1 MPAVNN
7 RLIVLGIALSIA
19 LFATT
24 ASARADD
31 KEPHFTPGPASS
43 YPTRQTSEK
52 VTIAAVP
59 YTNEEQVRL
68 AFGKVDP
75 NKYGILPVLVVIQN
89 DTGQALRLDAMRVEY
104 VTADRAHMDATPA
117 KDVPYLRGAHEPKMT
132 PSPIP
137 GAGSRVKH
145 AKIPLANAGLDVRA
159 FSAKMLPPG
168 DTASGF
174 FYFQTGNRRDA
185 RAYLSGIKEAASGKE
200 LLYFEIPLSQDGVQ

>member
-1 MPAVNN
+1 MPVVNN
-7 RLIVLGIALSIA
+7 RLMVLSIALSIA
-19 LFATT
+19 FFGV
-24 ASARADD
+24 RADD
-31 KEPHFTPGPASS
+31 KEPHFSPGSASS

-89 DTGQALRLDAMRVEY
+89 DSGQALRLDAMRVEY
-104 VTADRAHMDATPA
+104 VTSDRTHVDSTPA
-117 KDVPYLRGAHEPKMT
+117 KDVPYLHGTHEPKIT
-132 PSPIP
+132 PSPLP
-137 GAGSRVKH
+137 GGGSRVKH

-159 FSAKMLPPG
+159 FAAKMLPPG

-174 FYFQTGNRRDA
+174 FYFQTGNRHDA
-185 RAYLSGIKEAASGKE
+185 RAYVTGLKEAASGRE
-200 LLYFEIPLSQDGVQ
+200 LLYFEIPLSHDGVQ